1 VSQATTQ
8 IIVSGVLSACLA
20 IFVYR
25 LARRQR
31 LSFRYTIGW
40 LALCSMGMFAG
51 LFIPVVTPLSNNL
64 KMTPAA
70 LIAVGALGVLVLI
83 CVQLS
88 ASISALQEQVRKLAE
103 QIADL
108 RDDAD
113 RLIVKPL
120 NEGEDA

>member
-1 VSQATTQ
+1 M
-8 IIVSGVLSACLA
+8 
-20 IFVYR
+20 
-25 LARRQR
+25 
-31 LSFRYTIGW
+31 SFRYTIGW

-103 QIADL
+103 QIAHL

>member
-1 VSQATTQ
+1 
-8 IIVSGVLSACLA
+8 
-20 IFVYR
+20 
-25 LARRQR
+25 
-31 LSFRYTIGW
+31 
-40 LALCSMGMFAG
+40 MGMFAG

-103 QIADL
+103 QIAHL

>member
-1 VSQATTQ
+1 
-8 IIVSGVLSACLA
+8 
-20 IFVYR
+20 
-25 LARRQR
+25 
-31 LSFRYTIGW
+31 
-40 LALCSMGMFAG
+40 
-51 LFIPVVTPLSNNL
+51 
-64 KMTPAA
+64 MTPAA

-103 QIADL
+103 QIAHL

>member
-1 VSQATTQ
+1 
-8 IIVSGVLSACLA
+8 
-20 IFVYR
+20 
-25 LARRQR
+25 
-31 LSFRYTIGW
+31 
-40 LALCSMGMFAG
+40 MGMFAG

-64 KMTPAA
+64 RMTPAA

-103 QIADL
+103 QIAHL

-113 RLIVKPL
+113 RLIVKSL
-120 NEGEDA
+120 DGGEDA